1 MTEMTRDM
9 EQGLLTLLRWDLDT
23 GIDLEEGDY
32 QKVNFRVYSETIIE
46 EMLRQFKF
54 KTVGNVYD
62 FPERLPQPDLIDGYD
77 MSNNFDFFQKI
88 AVSKKFNSIA
98 FYTIDRYS
106 ISCTFLVD
114 TDKIKKFSKGVK
126 PILQQDSRAN
136 MFRDT
141 DFTCKDGEFVEVSD
155 VTGDQMKPAEVVKKT
170 VAKEKLVF
178 DEGATI
184 VDVMRDIV
192 TFFKKDTEELYA
204 KMDIAY
210 KRGIILFGDPGN
222 GKSAMIREIIR
233 QIPSISKVVINPNV
247 SNMPRILASL
257 LQALKGKQAI
267 IIIEDLDSLVTSRNR
282 SEFLNLLD
290 GVDISSGIYLIGTTN
305 YPDRVDPA
313 IMNRSG
319 RFDRTYKIEN
329 PSEATRRAF
338 FESRKVDELLEEYDV
353 WKDENKGNKPEDII
367 ELFVKNSHDLPMASL
382 KEVMTGTKY
391 LLATSPDDLSVE
403 EAVETTYQ
411 VLTKNKEEHK
421 EAHEARLNSRQRG
434 GYDYDEY

>member
-1 MTEMTRDM
+1 
-9 EQGLLTLLRWDLDT
+9 
-23 GIDLEEGDY
+23 
-32 QKVNFRVYSETIIE
+32 
-46 EMLRQFKF
+46 
-54 KTVGNVYD
+54 
-62 FPERLPQPDLIDGYD
+62 
-77 MSNNFDFFQKI
+77 
-88 AVSKKFNSIA
+88 
-98 FYTIDRYS
+98 
-106 ISCTFLVD
+106 
-114 TDKIKKFSKGVK
+114 
-126 PILQQDSRAN
+126 

-210 KRGIILFGDPGN
+210 KRGIILYGDPGN

-233 QIPSISKVVINPNV
+233 QIPKITKVVINPNV

-353 WKDENKGNKPEDII
+353 WKDENKGNKPKDII

-391 LLATSPDDLSVE
+391 LLATSQEDLSVE

-411 VLTKNKEEHK
+411 VLTKNKQEHT
-421 EAHEARLNSRQRG
+421 EAHEARLNRRRN
-434 GYDYDEY
+434 DEYEYGEF